1 MKLPTTLSDILL
13 ACEKNVFCPEC
24 GGISQWE
31 TKVLCP
37 SCNGRGERAHDEARC
52 NACRGRGL
60 VFDSERLPQECGDC
74 NGYGV
79 LFVECMACSARG
91 FTHTT
96 RTCDHCDSDG
106 TVPFSRTVLDNA
118 DHKYV
123 MRLVGHMLHYAES
136 DQKAELLAAARLLSL
151 LDSLLED
158 LPNVDDVDGDAL
170 LAGIDPELL
179 NSTREQIAS
188 RLEIVRQQELAVA
201 QQEREQAR
209 ADQIR
214 EATLRQNAVSA
225 ITSEMQRKYGRP

>member
-31 TKVLCP
+31 TKVLCRD
-37 SCNGRGERAHDEARC
+37 CNGRGELAHDETRC
-52 NACRGRGL
+52 SVCRGRGV
-60 VFDSERLPQECGDC
+60 VFDSSRTSQECVACD
-74 NGYGV
+74 GYGV
-79 LFVECMACSARG
+79 LFLECAACNARG

-96 RTCDHCDSDG
+96 LTCDHCDSDG

-123 MRLVGHMLHYAES
+123 MRLLGHMLHYTES
-136 DQKAELLAAARLLSL
+136 DQKAELLNAARLLSL
-151 LDSLLED
+151 FDSLFED
-158 LPNVDDVDGDAL
+158 LPNVDEVDGDAL
-170 LAGIDPELL
+170 LAGIDTELL

-188 RLEIVRQQELAVA
+188 RLESVRQQELAVA

-214 EATLRQNAVSA
+214 EATMRQNEVAA
-225 ITSEMQRKYGRP
+225 ITSEMQRKYGRS